1 MPHAARKEAHF
12 TPATFKF
19 LRALAKN
26 NNKDWFA
33 AHKAEYEAQVKA
45 PCLAF
50 IADLAAPLAKISPQM
65 VASPK
70 PVGGSLFRIYR
81 DTRFATD
88 KTPYKTHAGLSF
100 FHAAT
105 KQVARAAGA
114 NAMMGRL
121 DAPGFYLHLEP
132 GASFLGGG
140 LWHPQPETL
149 KRIRANIVSNP
160 ASWKKATRDP
170 KLLKVFALDGDR
182 LQRPPAGYDP
192 AHELIEDLKRK
203 DFIASSQLREAE
215 ICDPGFLKEAIR
227 RYALMA
233 PLVDWL
239 CTSLDLEF

>member
-1 MPHAARKEAHF
+1 MPTTTDTHF
-12 TPATFKF
+12 SPATFKF
-19 LRALAKN
+19 LRQLAKN
-26 NNKDWFA
+26 NDKDWYA
-33 AHKAEYEAQVKA
+33 AHKAEYEAAVKA

-65 VASPK
+65 LASPK

-81 DTRFATD
+81 DTRFSSD
-88 KTPYKTHAGLSF
+88 KTPYKTHAGMSF

-140 LWHPQPETL
+140 LWHPQPDTL
-149 KRIRANIVSNP
+149 KRIRANLVSNP

-170 KLLKVFALDGDR
+170 KFLKQFALGGDR
-182 LQRPPAGYDP
+182 LQRPPAGYP
-192 AHELIEDLKRK
+192 ADHELIEDLKRK
-203 DFIASSQLREAE
+203 DFVASSALSDEEVCA
-215 ICDPGFLKEAIR
+215 PGFLKDAVR

-233 PLVDWL
+233 PMIDWL

>member
-1 MPHAARKEAHF
+1 MPTTTDAHF
-12 TPATFKF
+12 SPATFKF
-19 LRALAKN
+19 LRQLARN
-26 NNKDWFA
+26 NSKDWFA
-33 AHKAEYEAQVKA
+33 AHKAEYEAAVKA

-81 DTRFATD
+81 DTRFSSD
-88 KTPYKTHAGLSF
+88 KTPYKTHAGMSF

-121 DAPGFYLHLEP
+121 DAPVFYLHLEP

-140 LWHPQPETL
+140 LWHPQPDTL

-170 KLLKVFALDGDR
+170 KFLKQFALGGDS
-182 LQRPPAGYDP
+182 LQRPPAGYP
-192 AHELIEDLKRK
+192 ADHDLIEDLKRK
-203 DFIASSQLREAE
+203 DFVASCALSDEEVCA
-215 ICDPGFLKEAIR
+215 PSFLKEAVR

-233 PLVDWL
+233 PMIDWL
-239 CTSLDLEF
+239 CASLDLEF

>member
-1 MPHAARKEAHF
+1 MPTTTDAHF
-12 TPATFKF
+12 SPATFKF
-19 LRALAKN
+19 LRQLAKN
-26 NNKDWFA
+26 NDKDWFA
-33 AHKAEYEAQVKA
+33 AHKADYEAAVKA

-65 VASPK
+65 LASPK

-81 DTRFATD
+81 DTRFSSD
-88 KTPYKTHAGLSF
+88 KTPYKTHAGMSF

-140 LWHPQPETL
+140 LWHPQPDTL

-170 KLLKVFALDGDR
+170 KFLKQFALGGDR
-182 LQRPPAGYDP
+182 LQRPPAGYP
-192 AHELIEDLKRK
+192 ADHELIEDLKRK
-203 DFIASSQLREAE
+203 DFVASSALSDEEVCA
-215 ICDPGFLKEAIR
+215 PGFLKEAVR

-233 PLVDWL
+233 PMIDWL

>member
-1 MPHAARKEAHF
+1 MPTTTDAHF
-12 TPATFKF
+12 SPATFKF
-19 LRALAKN
+19 LRQLAKN
-26 NNKDWFA
+26 NDKDWFA
-33 AHKAEYEAQVKA
+33 AHKSEYEAAVKA

-50 IADLAAPLAKISPQM
+50 IADLAPPLAKISPQM
-65 VASPK
+65 LASPK

-81 DTRFATD
+81 DTRFSSD
-88 KTPYKTHAGLSF
+88 KTPYKTHAGMSF

-140 LWHPQPETL
+140 LWHPQPDTL
-149 KRIRANIVSNP
+149 KRIRANLVSNP

-170 KLLKVFALDGDR
+170 KFLKQFALGGDR
-182 LQRPPAGYDP
+182 LQRPPAGYP
-192 AHELIEDLKRK
+192 ADHELIEDLKRK
-203 DFIASSQLREAE
+203 DFVASSALSDEEVCA
-215 ICDPGFLKEAIR
+215 PGFLKEAVR

-233 PLVDWL
+233 PMIDWL